1 MELVPTACSRGKDE
15 ERGEEG
21 KKMGKF
27 LVKRETSSGFVKLD
41 SRLESLTLLS
51 IGTESAN
58 TFAVYK
64 KV

>member
-21 KKMGKF
+21 KKKEF
-27 LVKRETSSGFVKLD
+27 LVKRETLSGFVKLD

-51 IGTESAN
+51 IGTESVL
-58 TFAVYK
+58 TPLRFTR

>member
-1 MELVPTACSRGKDE
+1 MK
-15 ERGEEG
+15 EEG
-21 KKMGKF
+21 RKKKKKRKF
-27 LVKRETSSGFVKLD
+27 LVKRETSSGFLKLD
-41 SRLESLTLLS
+41 SRLQSLTLLS

>member
-1 MELVPTACSRGKDE
+1 MK
-15 ERGEEG
+15 EEG
-21 KKMGKF
+21 RKEKKKRGRQF
-27 LVKRETSSGFVKLD
+27 LVKRETSSGFLKLD
-41 SRLESLTLLS
+41 SRLQSLTLLS

>member
-1 MELVPTACSRGKDE
+1 MKK
-15 ERGEEG
+15 EG
-21 KKMGKF
+21 RKEKKMGKF